1 MRSNFLSW
9 SNLKSL
15 GSVWVIH
22 NAEDVTEKVDHRSSD
37 ESRFTIILEWF
48 IFFRTHSRYLFKCC
62 CHIIEMPV
70 YNRTSRTDCR
80 TFGCILAV
88 NDAKFVRLVV
98 KAELYI
104 CWVLGVWAFKV
115 WLDAQQLGVPL
126 LCSFHV
132 RSVKTDSG

>member
-88 NDAKFVRLVV
+88 NDAKFVRVVV

-104 CWVLGVWAFKV
+104 CWVPESGRSKYGSMPSSSEYHFFAAFTS
-115 WLDAQQLGVPL
+115 AA
-126 LCSFHV
+126 
-132 RSVKTDSG
+132 